1 MKEQVPLD
9 HVKKYFGKNRRK
21 DTAQL
26 EKRIWALKL
35 LEKCCPNSPE
45 PLGRIMKNSSALE
58 IKELTIV
65 ARLFSVKSGQKFP
78 ILSKS
83 PLHWAALRGIPES
96 FKKIY
101 NSSLD
106 RNQVDHYGFHP
117 LHYAARP
124 GVYTAG
130 FLEICDFIIKRLDW
144 NDEENNP
151 KNNFGNTPLHLAAK
165 SGHLP
170 IVKVKESRDFATNQ
184 IS

>member
-1 MKEQVPLD
+1 MKEQVSLNR
-9 HVKKYFGKNRRK
+9 VKKYFGKSRRK
-21 DTAQL
+21 DTPQL

-45 PLGRIMKNSSALE
+45 PLGKILKDSSALE

-78 ILSKS
+78 RLSKS

-101 NSSLD
+101 NNTLD
-106 RNQVDHYGFHP
+106 KNQVDHYGFHP

-124 GVYTAG
+124 GHYTVG
-130 FLEICDFIIKRLDW
+130 YLEICDFIIK
-144 NDEENNP
+144 NVEETAETRHD
-151 KNNFGNTPLHLAAK
+151 KLLL
-165 SGHLP
+165 S
-170 IVKVKESRDFATNQ
+170 
-184 IS
+184 

>member
-1 MKEQVPLD
+1 MKEQISLD
-9 HVKKYFGKNRRK
+9 SVKKYFGKSRRK

-45 PLGRIMKNSSALE
+45 PLGRILKNSSALE

-78 ILSKS
+78 RLSKS

-101 NSSLD
+101 NNTLD

-124 GVYTAG
+124 GHYTVG
-130 FLEICDFIIKRLDW
+130 YLEICDFIIKRLDW

-170 IVKVKESRDFATNQ
+170 IVKVKESRDFATN
-184 IS
+184 

>member
-45 PLGRIMKNSSALE
+45 PLGRIMKSSSALE

-78 ILSKS
+78 RLSKS

-170 IVKVKESRDFATNQ
+170 IVKVKESRDFATN
-184 IS
+184 